1 MSTQTKPFLSLQVSD
16 LRENPVWQNI
26 IDNEADEVS
35 VFPVTQLPVSSL
47 TGRIVGS
54 PVRLANGQAFW
65 AIILYLDAK
74 NPRKSEQFVVLRIEK
89 DGHWFDLA
97 RYWDLDYS
105 TNGPVA
111 LSHFLGLP
119 IDEVFPIAYDVTN
132 HVEGERAALMGFVES
147 EPRERLSEDEIIRL
161 AVP

>member
-1 MSTQTKPFLSLQVSD
+1 
-16 LRENPVWQNI
+16 VWQNI

-35 VFPVTQLPVSSL
+35 VYPVTKLPVSSL

-54 PVRLANGQAFW
+54 PVRLANGQSVW

-74 NPRKSEQFVVLRIEK
+74 DPRKSEQFVVLRIEK

-105 TNGPVA
+105 TNSPEA
-111 LSHFLGLP
+111 LSRFLGLP

-132 HVEGERAALMGFVES
+132 YVDGKRTALTGTVER